1 MTHAMIAAATGI
13 RAENMLDF
21 ATPRF
26 LIVLTQRENARL
38 EQRTDR
44 QMIGYHTSAEKW
56 VSILK
61 PSRPF
66 QMNSG
71 RRYTEPMRNWYIT
84 MIWLE

>member
-21 ATPRF
+21 AIPRF

-44 QMIGYHTSAEKW
+44 QMIGYHTSAEK
-56 VSILK
+56 
-61 PSRPF
+61 
-66 QMNSG
+66 
-71 RRYTEPMRNWYIT
+71 
-84 MIWLE
+84 